1 MILNLLKYLTNKEKV
16 NLLLLFIFIFIGTIL
31 EVLGYALI
39 IPLLTIIIKS
49 KSTLIEFSIIKN
61 NEFFSEYFLTT
72 SEQNLIIHAL
82 SLMVIFF
89 FIKNILLISLM
100 FFRESYFFNIKAR
113 LSKLFFQKYLL
124 KSYPEFIKNNSSYYI
139 TNILNEV
146 AMFVEKRMRSVIF
159 ILNETLVISFFFI
172 TLLWI
177 NFQFTL
183 VMFLTFT
190 FVLYT
195 FLLITK
201 KINLKY
207 SNQRQLYDFKQ
218 IKDLNEGFALFKYL
232 KIHHLEKVFFNKFS
246 YSNKQVNNAGKVEI
260 FLSEIPRNIFEL
272 ASILT
277 IFFAMLFFFSS
288 GGAFVDVIPF
298 LGFLVLAI
306 ARMIPSLTRISNSL
320 QNFRFAEPAM
330 KVLNDEIIFNDEKK
344 FFNLS
349 KKLSNKLS
357 SIKLNNISFEY
368 NKKPVLKN
376 ISLILEKNNT
386 YGITGETGSGKTTLV
401 DIVVGLH
408 HNYTGN
414 ILLNDK
420 KLVKPLYQTLNIAYV
435 PQNIFLVDDTIRNN
449 ILINNF
455 DNKMINE
462 DKINQIIN
470 DTCLDNFL
478 LKLDNGIETLIG
490 ENGASIS
497 GGQKQ
502 RIGIARSLINEP
514 DLLILDEATNAL
526 NHEVSNEI
534 IKNLK
539 NYDMTILIISH
550 DEETIKNCDKQLH
563 LKNGILEIL

>member
-172 TLLWI
+172 TLLWV

-190 FVLYT
+190 FILYI